1 MDWVDAVRIVVI
13 GDGEV
18 GKTSLI
24 TAAATETYPDNPPPL
39 LPPTKLPPDA
49 TPEGVPLI
57 ITDTSSRPEDR
68 QSLEAALQEA
78 NVIVLAFDKG
88 PSDSC
93 GPSRFFLLFT
103 MRWLSQGQKML
114 ERIVQTA
121 CTSINLSTLEPQ
133 F

>member
-1 MDWVDAVRIVVI
+1 MAWVDAVRIVVL

-24 TAAATETYPDNPPPL
+24 TTAATETFPDNPPPL

-49 TPEGVPLI
+49 TPEGVPII

-68 QSLEAALQEA
+68 QSLEAALHEA

-88 PSDSC
+88 P
-93 GPSRFFLLFT
+93 PFLEMVVSAT
-103 MRWLSQGQKML
+103 R
-114 ERIVQTA
+114 E
-121 CTSINLSTLEPQ
+121 
-133 F
+133 

>member
-1 MDWVDAVRIVVI
+1 MAWLDSVRIVVV

-49 TPEGVPLI
+49 TPEGVPII

-68 QSLEAALQEA
+68 QTLELAIQQA

-88 PSDSC
+88 SYI
-93 GPSRFFLLFT
+93 L
-103 MRWLSQGQKML
+103 
-114 ERIVQTA
+114 
-121 CTSINLSTLEPQ
+121 
-133 F
+133 